1 MSLIMSNILNY
12 KRGREDFSGSCAPF
26 LLLLHGLPQPYVHF
40 LSCYKE
46 LADMINVKFKR
57 VKSHYRYIFLSYSD
71 IRITPGWEKV

>member
-12 KRGREDFSGSCAPF
+12 KRGREDFFWSCVPF
-26 LLLLHGLPQPYVHF
+26 HAALTSQPSVHF

-57 VKSHYRYIFLSYSD
+57 VESQYRYGIFILF
-71 IRITPGWEKV
+71 WH